1 MGKKQVKSFYFTCL
15 IIFREFQLAAS
26 SFLVLNPDLH
36 LGIEVWYFKSL
47 VYRYIAPY
55 IVHILSS
62 LSTFV
67 QATVITMHWTNLN
80 KQFETIG
87 SLALLYIYNDAIIG
101 SIYNICFSIMRIKHI
116 KYITEIEKNN

>member
-1 MGKKQVKSFYFTCL
+1 MILDKIIIHQFSVVTVLWAFFFSQQRFLLEMGKKQAKSFYFTCL
-15 IIFREFQLAAS
+15 IIFREVQLAAS
-26 SFLVLNPDLH
+26 SFLVLNPYLH

-67 QATVITMHWTNLN
+67 
-80 KQFETIG
+80 
-87 SLALLYIYNDAIIG
+87 
-101 SIYNICFSIMRIKHI
+101 
-116 KYITEIEKNN
+116 